1 MIEVEITDNMKKRA
15 WKRAREM
22 GELNNSITKGDGNI
36 AGFLGEE
43 VANEVLHGIISNTY
57 DYDIITGLGNGEVH
71 EQGQLTTW
79 DVKTKRCTSP
89 PKGFYECSIAEYNT
103 KQKCDC
109 YVFVRIENIKG
120 RWGRA
125 WVLGWMDKSEYLKK
139 AVRLKKG
146 DIDDS
151 NGFVV
156 KANCYNMKI
165 KDLNS
170 FEVAQ

>member
-43 VANEVLHGIISNTY
+43 VANEVLHGIINNTY
-57 DYDIITGLGNGEVH
+57 DYDIITKT
-71 EQGQLTTW
+71 QTW

-125 WVLGWMDKSEYLKK
+125 WVLGWMDKQEYLKK

-146 DIDDS
+146 DIDES